1 MPICLLALFFKLM
14 PDIKVATVIRV
25 AVRRSVIPI
34 HVRKAIVSA
43 IVPITTETNSAHD
56 VGIDEV
62 SVAPSTPHIR
72 HDES

>member
-1 MPICLLALFFKLM
+1 MH
-14 PDIKVATVIRV
+14 V
-25 AVRRSVIPI
+25 AVRRSVMPK